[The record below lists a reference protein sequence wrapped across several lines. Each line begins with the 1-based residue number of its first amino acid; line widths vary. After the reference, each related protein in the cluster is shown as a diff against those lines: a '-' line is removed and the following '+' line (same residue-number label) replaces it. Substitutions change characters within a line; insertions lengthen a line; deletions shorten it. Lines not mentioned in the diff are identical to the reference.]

1 MIVGCSAGPT
11 KFYTKEQDSDLT
23 IDVNMDILW
32 RLDQD
37 EALTSMPKVI
47 FLDLLRSP
55 TTICGF
61 RTEMEPGIKI
71 RCDEKCSKNG
81 RPQLYFSN
89 FLIFDC
95 TFGKLPCL

>member
-11 KFYTKEQDSDLT
+11 KFYTKEQDPDLT

-32 RLDQD
+32 RLNQD

-47 FLDLLRSP
+47 FLDFLRSP

-61 RTEMEPGIKI
+61 RTEMEPGF
-71 RCDEKCSKNG
+71 
-81 RPQLYFSN
+81 LN
-89 FLIFDC
+89 FLLNVTIFLEVQ
-95 TFGKLPCL
+95 FGHC